1 MALLGGSPLGL
12 IGVRSAARSTG
23 MSYFNGG
30 DSRNINV
37 YNYNRGTDVYPIINL
52 GDNKYGSVRTEEI
65 NEGTR
70 SLFTGPTVISPY
82 GNVGKLGTE
91 NGGGIGADKY
101 NGINRRQL
109 HNDQIYDTSI
119 LNILEKLSGTEAAL
133 RPADFAYLKDVGVFP
148 NNRLMIARR
157 FVGPHHDNI
166 FGKGKEGV
174 PLPMAIMIG
183 WKPQTEDFITI
194 SFGEHWVDADA
205 DFKNVLNSLGN
216 DFLGKT
222 VGTKIGGGLGAVPL
236 PGFTETL
243 QRILFT
249 KLGVMEDDPLV
260 PLPSGNPNLIKEAKR
275 RKTIGYEGAGSGLK
289 CTVSIKF
296 TCEWEQKFLSGIDPT
311 IVFQDILSKIATF
324 GTSRSSNYGLSP
336 RFQEKMELYVN
347 KPSQMITD
355 FIVYIKEGL
364 EKVKKEVA
372 ARINSIASTDGKDVN
387 TGNAIA
393 EMRDGFSKLG
403 NLTEQ
408 VISRQIQKY
417 KIELQGIGRA
427 LTGLPST
434 PWHVTIG
441 NPLRPV
447 FCSGDMYM
455 DQDLTLTL
463 GPTLAF
469 NDLPSSIKAEFTLTN
484 ARPWGLQEILA
495 KFNAG
500 SIRVSTSIK
509 DDNDRNAGDRENA
522 LGKMNM
528 GVTKNGERVIGNN
541 TLSNAASQ
549 VSSNSNIDKNI
560 EQVAA
565 ISGNVAAGPQPQEYP
580 TALNNYGQ
588 DIINNNLT
596 AGASNALNN
605 ANSQLN
611 NTQYEWSVMVDG
623 GDSASGVATSL
634 EDANRII
641 NTFATGGTI
650 VDRTIISSA
659 IGTTKEGS
667 SGEQIVSDA
676 TSTTPTT
683 LQNLRF

>member
-12 IGVRSAARSTG
+12 IGVRSTARSTG

-37 YNYNRGTDVYPIINL
+37 SNYNKGTDTYPIINL
-52 GDNKYGSVRTEEI
+52 GDNKYGSVKTEEV

-101 NGINRRQL
+101 SGINRRQL

-157 FVGPHHDNI
+157 FVGPHQDNI

-183 WKPQTEDFITI
+183 WKPQAEDFVSI
-194 SFGEHWVDADA
+194 SFGEIWEGADA
-205 DFKNVLNSLGN
+205 DFTNVLNSLGN

-222 VGTKIGGGLGAVPL
+222 IGTKIGGGLGVVPL

-249 KLGVMEDDPLV
+249 RLGVMEDDPSV
-260 PLPSGNPNLIKEAKR
+260 PLPTGNPNIIKQAKR
-275 RKTIGYEGAGSGLK
+275 RKTVPYAMADSGLK

-296 TCEWEQKFLSGIDPT
+296 TCEWEQKFISGIDPT
-311 IVFQDILSKIATF
+311 VVFQDILAKIGTF
-324 GTSRSSNYGLSP
+324 GTSRSSNYGLSLK
-336 RFQEKMELYVN
+336 FQEKMELYIN
-347 KPSQMITD
+347 KPTQMIDD
-355 FIVYIKEGL
+355 FLKYLKEGL
-364 EKVKKEVA
+364 EKSKEVVKSF
-372 ARINSIASTDGKDVN
+372 INMKK
-387 TGNAIA
+387 TGI
-393 EMRDGFSKLG
+393 DSDS
-403 NLTEQ
+403 
-408 VISRQIQKY
+408 VISGILKSGDFVLRRQIQKY
-417 KIELQGIGRA
+417 KIELQGIARA

-469 NDLPSSIKAEFTLTN
+469 NDLPTNIKAEFTLTN

-500 SIRVSTSIK
+500 SIRVSTSVK
-509 DDNDRNAGDRENA
+509 DENDKNVGDPENA

-528 GVTKNGERVIGNN
+528 GTTNSPVSNASSQLSNNTNIGNKV
-541 TLSNAASQ
+541 TQATT
-549 VSSNSNIDKNI
+549 
-560 EQVAA
+560 VA
-565 ISGNVAAGPQPQEYP
+565 NVAAGPQPQEYP
-580 TALNNYGQ
+580 TLLNNYGQ
-588 DIINNNLT
+588 GPLNNNLT
-596 AGASNALNN
+596 AGASNALSNT
-605 ANSQLN
+605 NSQLS

-623 GDSASGVATSL
+623 GDTASGIANSL
-634 EDANRII
+634 EDANRSI
-641 NTFATGGTI
+641 NTFSTGGVV
-650 VDRTIISSA
+650 VDKTIIASA
-659 IGTTKEGS
+659 AKTTKEGN
-667 SGEQIVSDA
+667 SGEQIVADA
-676 TSTTPTT
+676 TSITPTT
-683 LQNLRF
+683 LQNIRFF

>member
-12 IGVRSAARSTG
+12 IGVRSTARSTG

-37 YNYNRGTDVYPIINL
+37 YNYNRGTDIYPIINL
-52 GDNKYGSVRTEEI
+52 GDNKYGSVKTEEV

-101 NGINRRQL
+101 TGINRRQL

-133 RPADFAYLKDVGVFP
+133 RPADFAYLKDVGVYP

-157 FVGPHHDNI
+157 FVGPHQDNI

-183 WKPQTEDFITI
+183 WKPQTEDFISI
-194 SFGEHWVDADA
+194 SFGEYWVDADA

-222 VGTKIGGGLGAVPL
+222 VGTKIGGGLGVVPL

-249 KLGVMEDDPLV
+249 RLGVMEDDPSV

-296 TCEWEQKFLSGIDPT
+296 TCEWEQKFISGIDPT
-311 IVFQDILSKIATF
+311 VVFQDILAKITTF

-336 RFQEKMELYVN
+336 KFQQKMELYVN

-355 FIVYIKEGL
+355 FITYIKEGL
-364 EKVKKEVA
+364 SAVRKEVA
-372 ARINSIASTDGKDVN
+372 SRVNSIANSSSKDVN
-387 TGNAIA
+387 SGNAIA
-393 EMRDGFSKLG
+393 EMRDGLAKLG

-509 DDNDRNAGDRENA
+509 DENDRNVGDRENA

-528 GVTKNGERVIGNN
+528 GTSSITQSGN
-541 TLSNAASQ
+541 Q
-549 VSSNSNIDKNI
+549 VVSNSNTAKNI
-560 EQVAA
+560 TQSPSIA
-565 ISGNVAAGPQPQEYP
+565 NVAAGPQPQEYP
-580 TALNNYGQ
+580 TLLNNYGQ
-588 DIINNNLT
+588 GNINNNLT
-596 AGASNALNN
+596 GGAANAINN

-623 GDSASGVATSL
+623 GDMASGVSTSL
-634 EDANRII
+634 EDANRYI
-641 NTFATGGTI
+641 NTFAVGGTI
-650 VDRTIISSA
+650 VDRTIIASA
-659 IGTTKEGS
+659 AGSTKEGK
-667 SGEQIVSDA
+667 SGEQIVADA
-676 TSTTPTT
+676 TSITPTT
-683 LQNLRF
+683 LQNITF

>member
-12 IGVRSAARSTG
+12 IGVRSTSRTTG

-37 YNYNRGTDVYPIINL
+37 SNYNKGTDIYPIVNL
-52 GDNKYGSVRTEEI
+52 GDNRYGSVKTEEI
-65 NEGTR
+65 SEGTR

-82 GNVGKLGTE
+82 GNVGKLGTV

-133 RPADFAYLKDVGVFP
+133 RPADFAYLKDVGVYP
-148 NNRLMIARR
+148 NNRLMVARR
-157 FVGPHHDNI
+157 FVGPHQDNI

-183 WKPQTEDFITI
+183 WKPQTEDFISI
-194 SFGEHWVDADA
+194 SFGEYWVDADA

-222 VGTKIGGGLGAVPL
+222 VGTKLGGGLGAVPL

-249 KLGVMEDDPLV
+249 RLGVMEDDPSV

-296 TCEWEQKFLSGIDPT
+296 VCEWEQKFISGIDPT
-311 IVFQDILSKIATF
+311 IVFQDILAKVAAF

-336 RFQEKMELYVN
+336 KFQEKMELYVN

-355 FIVYIKEGL
+355 FIQYIKEGL
-364 EKVKKEVA
+364 SAVKNEVA
-372 ARINSIASTDGKDVN
+372 SRVNSIANTSGKDVN

-393 EMRDGFSKLG
+393 EMRDGLSKLG

-441 NPLRPV
+441 NPLRPT

-455 DQDLTLTL
+455 EQDLTLTL
-463 GPTLAF
+463 GPTLSF
-469 NDLPSSIKAEFTLTN
+469 NDLPTNIKAEFTLTN

-500 SIRVSTSIK
+500 SIRVSTSVK
-509 DDNDRNAGDRENA
+509 DENDKNVGDPENA
-522 LGKMNM
+522 LGRMNM
-528 GVTKNGERVIGNN
+528 GPKPQVTSSGSQLTSN
-541 TLSNAASQ
+541 TNI
-549 VSSNSNIDKNI
+549 SSNIKQAD
-560 EQVAA
+560 A
-565 ISGNVAAGPQPQEYP
+565 IAGNVSAGPQLQEYP
-580 TALNNYGQ
+580 TLANNYGQ
-588 DIINNNLT
+588 GAVSNNLT
-596 AGASNALNN
+596 AGASNAFNG
-605 ANSQLN
+605 ANSQLSN
-611 NTQYEWSVMVDG
+611 EQFEWSVIVNG
-623 GDSASGVATSL
+623 GDSASGVANSL
-634 EDANRII
+634 EDANRSI
-641 NTFATGGTI
+641 NTFATGGII
-650 VDRTIISSA
+650 VDRMITSRTLASA
-659 IGTTKEGS
+659 AGSTKEGS

-676 TSTTPTT
+676 TSMTPTT
-683 LQNLRF
+683 LQNIKLL

>member
-12 IGVRSAARSTG
+12 IGVKSTARSTG

-37 YNYNRGTDVYPIINL
+37 YNYNRGTDTYPIINL
-52 GDNKYGSVRTEEI
+52 GDNKYGSVKTEEI

-91 NGGGIGADKY
+91 NGGGIGTDKY
-101 NGINRRQL
+101 SGINRRQL

-133 RPADFAYLKDVGVFP
+133 RPADFAYLKDVGVYP

-157 FVGPHHDNI
+157 FVGPHQDNI

-183 WKPQTEDFITI
+183 WKPQNEDFVSI
-194 SFGEHWVDADA
+194 SFGEYWVDADA

-249 KLGVMEDDPLV
+249 KLGMMEDDPNV

-296 TCEWEQKFLSGIDPT
+296 TCEWEQKFISGIDPT
-311 IVFQDILSKIATF
+311 VVFQDILSKVATF

-336 RFQEKMELYVN
+336 KFQEKMELYVN

-355 FIVYIKEGL
+355 FIQYIKDGL
-364 EKVKKEVA
+364 NEVKSVVSGL
-372 ARINSIASTDGKDVN
+372 INQKKSDGISEATTTAFNGLSDFIKNGAVIN
-387 TGNAIA
+387 GKRYSV
-393 EMRDGFSKLG
+393 ES
-403 NLTEQ
+403 

-455 DQDLTLTL
+455 EQDLVLTL

-469 NDLPSSIKAEFTLTN
+469 NDLPSNIKAEFTLTN

-509 DDNDRNAGDRENA
+509 DENDKNVGDTENA

-528 GVTKNGERVIGNN
+528 GPVNQPI
-541 TLSNAASQ
+541 ASGTQ
-549 VSSNSNIDKNI
+549 LSSNTNIANSVSQATTI
-560 EQVAA
+560 P
-565 ISGNVAAGPQPQEYP
+565 NVGAGPQPQEFP
-580 TALNNYGQ
+580 TLLNNYGQ
-588 DIINNNLT
+588 GAINNNLT
-596 AGASNALNN
+596 AGASGALSN

-623 GDSASGVATSL
+623 SDRASGVANSL
-634 EDANRII
+634 EEANRSI
-641 NTFATGGTI
+641 NTFSTGGVIIDKTI
-650 VDRTIISSA
+650 VATA
-659 IGTTKEGS
+659 AKTTKEGS
-667 SGEQIVSDA
+667 SGEQIIADA
-676 TSTTPTT
+676 NSVTPTT
-683 LQNLRF
+683 LQNIRFF